1 MRSLLEVL
9 FVAVI
14 GTAIIVP
21 WLFFFFYLFGD
32 WILFSGANL
41 Q

>member
-1 MRSLLEVL
+1 MRTLADVLL
-9 FVAVI
+9 VAVL
-14 GTAIIVP
+14 GTALIVP
-21 WLFFFFYLFGD
+21 WLFFFFFLFGD